1 MFYLVTLPFAF
12 QEIKE
17 GSAFAAVIDYYEA
30 VFVDNN
36 VYTANAFNF
45 QAMLKNNFET
55 VTTESLFITIL
66 FDVFVIA
73 LVAAGYFKN
82 KNRME
87 LTLLGALLVCMLFTF
102 TNGMTPVTMYMAFAF
117 NVYIC
122 RHE

>member
-1 MFYLVTLPFAF
+1 M
-12 QEIKE
+12 
-17 GSAFAAVIDYYEA
+17 
-30 VFVDNN
+30 DNN

-102 TNGMTPVTMYMAFAF
+102 TNGMTPVTMYMALPLMFIYAAMNKEKGCIGQPYF
-117 NVYIC
+117 MLC
-122 RHE
+122 SCS